1 MLHAMTLASCGHAR
15 RLLCRRQKQ
24 AIIQVVDEMIET
36 TKALSA
42 KTDAEWMDMLREMYP
57 GITAADATEKAQK
70 IIKRYRKTTK
80 HLEDNRDELLKL
92 FGAGN

>member
-1 MLHAMTLASCGHAR
+1 
-15 RLLCRRQKQ
+15 
-24 AIIQVVDEMIET
+24 
-36 TKALSA
+36 
-42 KTDAEWMDMLREMYP
+42 MYP